1 MAINETLKFSWG
13 HIIAFVALII
23 ISYLSSMGITYLT
36 NGDFLYAGI
45 GVLIIDVL
53 IILFFIIPQILK
65 GADEKFRRKIIF
77 ERILFFAAPIV
88 FLIVMWPYAHFWNV
102 FENKDKIETIFSESI
117 KTTKGMFKS
126 YEEYANSRIKAYD
139 LKLAHNKTN
148 SLTRKNK
155 VDALKLQ
162 LIDKNYTSLKNS
174 AFEWIDNASGATVWN
189 AFMIGNIQKIES
201 ALDKWNSIL
210 VEFSSKKMIDEDSE
224 TLAFSNMD
232 ESVRLAKEKLSSL
245 RNIYTFRQSPN
256 IISISIGIA
265 LYILLLF
272 PYIIQSRNTK
282 STYRI
287 LGSERSPHASKRN
300 KNISKRKTKYRE
312 EDDITININN
322 DNYHPNSG
330 DYDSFTM

>member
-23 ISYLSSMGITYLT
+23 ISYLSFMGITYLT
-36 NGDFLYAGI
+36 NGNFLYAGI

-65 GADEKFRRKIIF
+65 GTDEKFRRKIIF
-77 ERILFFAAPIV
+77 ERILFFSAPIV
-88 FLIVMWPYAHFWNV
+88 FLIAMWPYAHFWNV
-102 FENKDKIETIFSESI
+102 FENKDKIETTFSESI
-117 KTTKGMFKS
+117 KTTKGMFES

-139 LKLAHNKTN
+139 LKLAHSKINA
-148 SLTRKNK
+148 LTRKNK

-189 AFMIGNIQKIES
+189 AFMIGNIQKIEN

-210 VEFSSKKMIDEDSE
+210 VEFSSKKMIDEESE
-224 TLAFSNMD
+224 TMAFSSND
-232 ESVRLAKEKLSSL
+232 ESVKLAKEKLSSL
-245 RNIYTFRQSPN
+245 RNIYTLSQRSN
-256 IISISIGIA
+256 VTSILIGIV

-287 LGSERSPHASKRN
+287 FGSEKEVYTSSKVRKAH
-300 KNISKRKTKYRE
+300 KNTNERRE
-312 EDDITININN
+312 EDITININN
-322 DNYHPNSG
+322 NNNQSNSG

>member
-23 ISYLSSMGITYLT
+23 ISYLSFMGITYLT
-36 NGDFLYAGI
+36 NGNFLYAGI

-65 GADEKFRRKIIF
+65 GTDEKFRRKIVF
-77 ERILFFAAPIV
+77 ERILFFSAPIV
-88 FLIVMWPYAHFWNV
+88 FLIAMWPYAHFWNV
-102 FENKDKIETIFSESI
+102 FENKDKIETTFSESI
-117 KTTKGMFKS
+117 KTTKGMFDS

-139 LKLAHNKTN
+139 LKLAHSKINA
-148 SLTRKNK
+148 LTRKNK

-162 LIDKNYTSLKNS
+162 LIDKNYTSLKKS

-189 AFMIGNIQKIES
+189 AFMIGNIQKIEN

-224 TLAFSNMD
+224 TLAFSSSD
-232 ESVRLAKEKLSSL
+232 ESAKLAKEKLSSL
-245 RNIYTFRQSPN
+245 RNIYTLSQRPN
-256 IISISIGIA
+256 IISILIGIV

-287 LGSERSPHASKRN
+287 FGSEKEVYTSQKV
-300 KNISKRKTKYRE
+300 RKTHKKTKERCE
-312 EDDITININN
+312 EDITININN
-322 DNYHPNSG
+322 DNNQSNSG

>member
-1 MAINETLKFSWG
+1 M
-13 HIIAFVALII
+13 
-23 ISYLSSMGITYLT
+23 
-36 NGDFLYAGI
+36 
-45 GVLIIDVL
+45 
-53 IILFFIIPQILK
+53 
-65 GADEKFRRKIIF
+65 
-77 ERILFFAAPIV
+77 
-88 FLIVMWPYAHFWNV
+88 
-102 FENKDKIETIFSESI
+102 
-117 KTTKGMFKS
+117 
-126 YEEYANSRIKAYD
+126 
-139 LKLAHNKTN
+139 
-148 SLTRKNK
+148 
-155 VDALKLQ
+155 Q

>member
-23 ISYLSSMGITYLT
+23 ISYLSFMGITYLT
-36 NGDFLYAGI
+36 NGNFLYAGI

-65 GADEKFRRKIIF
+65 GTDEKFRRKIVF
-77 ERILFFAAPIV
+77 ERILFFSAPIV
-88 FLIVMWPYAHFWNV
+88 FLIAMWPYAHFWNV
-102 FENKDKIETIFSESI
+102 FENKDKIETTFSESI
-117 KTTKGMFKS
+117 KTTKGMFDS

-139 LKLAHNKTN
+139 LKLAHSKINA
-148 SLTRKNK
+148 LTRKNK

-162 LIDKNYTSLKNS
+162 LIDKNYTSLKKS

-189 AFMIGNIQKIES
+189 AFMIGNIQKIEN

-224 TLAFSNMD
+224 TLAFSSTD
-232 ESVRLAKEKLSSL
+232 ESVRSAKGNLSSL
-245 RNIYTFRQSPN
+245 RNIYTLKNRPN
-256 IISISIGIA
+256 IMSILIGIL

-282 STYRI
+282 STYRLI
-287 LGSERSPHASKRN
+287 GSERSLYTAKKD
-300 KNISKRKTKYRE
+300 KNISKENIERH
-312 EDDITININN
+312 EDNISINIDSDNN
-322 DNYHPNSG
+322 QYHSG
-330 DYDSFTM
+330 DYDSFTI